1 MTLLKLKTIS
11 KKLWL
16 WSKKFWWV
24 IIIGLLFL
32 GACLLGLLTRNAA
45 FLAGVLDLMESKR
58 NQHDQE
64 METLAHIHNTE
75 IAEKNTRLKE
85 HIKQRAQIK
94 EEFKKRGET
103 LDKQK
108 EAELKR
114 IVDEGYNDPE
124 KLAKELAKAF
134 GME

>member
-1 MTLLKLKTIS
+1 MTLLKFKTIS

-16 WSKKFWWV
+16 WAKKYWWL
-24 IIIGLLFL
+24 IILGLLFL
-32 GACLLGLLTRNAA
+32 CACLLGALTKNGA
-45 FLAGVLDLMESKR
+45 FLLGVVDLMEAKK

-75 IAEKNTRLKE
+75 IAEKNLRIKE
-85 HIKQRAQIK
+85 HFKRKSEIE

-114 IVDEGYNDPE
+114 MVDVGYNDPE
-124 KLAKELAKAF
+124 KLAKDLAKAF
-134 GME
+134 GI